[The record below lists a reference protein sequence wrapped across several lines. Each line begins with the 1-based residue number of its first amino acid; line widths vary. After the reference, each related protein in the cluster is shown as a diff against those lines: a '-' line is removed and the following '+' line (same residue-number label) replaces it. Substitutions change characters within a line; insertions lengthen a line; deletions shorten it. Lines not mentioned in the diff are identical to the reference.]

1 MRNIILILILT
12 YQIINAQEGN
22 SSKGLTYYKYIL
34 KPMLGYNGAVF
45 SKKYTTKE
53 WEVLFANEAKEFKVI
68 FSKESNETKD
78 FLNSKKFKKIKI
90 DLEAFVKEYSK
101 DSHNVAQC
109 ED

>member
-1 MRNIILILILT
+1 MRNIILILIFCS
-12 YQIINAQEGN
+12 QIIYAQDGN

-45 SKKYTTKE
+45 TKKYTGKQWQT
-53 WEVLFANEAKEFKVI
+53 LFLNDAKEFKKI
-68 FSKESNETKD
+68 FSKESTQTKD
-78 FLNSKKFKKIKI
+78 FLNSKKFKKIRF
-90 DLEAFVKEYSK
+90 DLEAFAKEYSK